1 MSPFLHLLQ
10 ALQMLEVG
18 LASWLAFLKEMTLD
32 AFIFC
37 KEKVFDDADVG
48 TARGCQG
55 AQRHQLLDFGELCHL
70 KHEPL

>member
-18 LASWLAFLKEMTLD
+18 LASWLAFMKAMTLD
-32 AFIFC
+32 PFIFY
-37 KEKVFDDADVG
+37 KKKVFDDAGVD
-48 TARGCQG
+48 TARGCQR

-70 KHEPL
+70 KHETL